1 MLGDG
6 KQGQLG
12 LVRVK
17 EAVTKVNIRTVREA
31 RLRREKEERE
41 REKDFLKVL
50 RTFAISGLVLPV
62 RRTFHSCSA
71 PNLRIQEN
79 FSSWGVIHALSCV
92 VQ

>member
-1 MLGDG
+1 MLRAG
-6 KQGQLG
+6 KQGQLV
-12 LVRVK
+12 LMRVK

-31 RLRREKEERE
+31 RPRREKEE

-79 FSSWGVIHALSCV
+79 FSSWGVIHALLCV
-92 VQ
+92 IQ

>member
-1 MLGDG
+1 M
-6 KQGQLG
+6 
-12 LVRVK
+12 
-17 EAVTKVNIRTVREA
+17 TKVNIRTVREA
-31 RLRREKEERE
+31 RPRREKEE

-92 VQ
+92 VQREARMFNCACFKPRTW